1 LTELAN
7 LVAIINENFNIIKEK
22 VPQFPSINEPGFNP
36 ASEAFRKTQPEAAHA
51 AKVIAAAANQLS
63 TSVSSPFEAAVPLLV
78 GSAGSAAVRYIILNN
93 VTEILR
99 EAGPEGLHVDEI
111 GAKASIDPKIVA
123 RFLRLLASTHIYREV
138 KPNVFT
144 NNRISGLFDTGKSH
158 AALVADPKAKH
169 DGTLG
174 LVAVLEHILDQTFK
188 AFGYL
193 PEALADPKYG
203 DDYLA
208 FNLAFGTSKNSW
220 EWLEQP
226 ENEYSLKRFSLG
238 MKAASMFQSGGNPPI
253 LQALEWESLP
263 KGFSMSLPLATA
275 HPHLK
280 VILQDRAPTLEEG
293 KPLWNSKLPQALET
307 GQVEFQAHDFFT
319 PQKVQQPAVFF
330 LKSILHDWS
339 DAKVITILGH
349 LRKAAGAYTKL
360 IIIDSIISHACAPP
374 ELEEPVEGAT
384 RKQLYPPPLLPNGG
398 IPGTGMAYPGD
409 ITMMAML
416 GGQER
421 TLVHLQEVLKLSGWK
436 LTQIKDLG
444 SPMIPAIAIPI

>member
-1 LTELAN
+1 MPSSNGITELAN
-7 LVAIINENFNIIKEK
+7 LVAIINENFNTIKEK
-22 VPQFPSINEPGFNP
+22 VPQFPSINEPGFNL

-63 TSVSSPFEAAVPLLV
+63 TAVSPPFEGALPLLV
-78 GSAGSAAVRYIILNN
+78 GSAGSAAVRYLIQNN

-99 EAGPEGLHVDEI
+99 EAGPEGLHVDQI
-111 GAKASIDPKIVA
+111 GAKASIDPKIVS
-123 RFLRLLASTHIYREV
+123 RFLRLLASIHIYREV

-158 AALVADPKAKH
+158 ADLIADPKAKH
-169 DGTLG
+169 EGTVG
-174 LVAVLEHILDQTFK
+174 LVAVLEHSLDQI
-188 AFGYL
+188 
-193 PEALADPKYG
+193 
-203 DDYLA
+203 
-208 FNLAFGTSKNSW
+208 KNSW

-238 MKAASMFQSGGNPPI
+238 MRAANIFQSGGNPPI
-253 LQALEWESLP
+253 LHALEWESLP
-263 KGFSMSLPLATA
+263 KGSVVVDVGSGIGGMSLPLATA

-349 LRKAAGAYTKL
+349 LRKAAGANTKL

-398 IPGTGMAYPGD
+398 IPGTGTAYPGD
-409 ITMMAML
+409 IAMMAML

-444 SPMIPAIAIPI
+444 SSLIPAIAIPT